1 MVVQASNVLR
11 DEACLRLVGQHVAIG
26 GVSTKPAGES
36 EIFMR
41 STFSLPPKK
50 NHAYTCPQ
58 TRADRDRPSRPDAFI
73 EMNADFL
80 ASPHRTSSCGLFV
93 DEGQVVRTLLLQSHR
108 RPAKRETLHSMACFH
123 SLHTTTRDTK

>member
-50 NHAYTCPQ
+50 
-58 TRADRDRPSRPDAFI
+58 
-73 EMNADFL
+73 
-80 ASPHRTSSCGLFV
+80 
-93 DEGQVVRTLLLQSHR
+93 
-108 RPAKRETLHSMACFH
+108 
-123 SLHTTTRDTK
+123 TTRILARKPGQIETDHPDLTHSSK